1 MFGGGVIGKA
11 MWVTG
16 GAVGTHIVGNMIA
29 NSVPGM
35 SGTAWGKPVTKLV
48 GAGIV
53 SFIASKTFVS
63 KGNAQLMFLGGVAS
77 VLLDVYNDM
86 IRPSLPAMFQGYGD
100 YVQMPYSGYGT
111 PAQVAAGEFGDYVQM
126 PYSGYG
132 TPAQVAAGEFGHY
145 NASEMATFG
154 PTF

>member
-11 MWVTG
+11 LWVTG
-16 GAVGTHIVGNMIA
+16 GAVGTHIVGNVLA
-29 NSVPGM
+29 NNIPGVQ
-35 SGTAWGKPVTKLV
+35 GTAWGKPVTKLV
-48 GAGIV
+48 GAGVV
-53 SFIASKTFVS
+53 SWVFGKWVTSKA
-63 KGNAQLMFLGGVAS
+63 NAQLMFLGGVAS
-77 VLLDVYNDM
+77 VLLDVYNDTLKPM
-86 IRPSLPAMFQGYGD
+86 LPPMFQGYGD

-132 TPAQVAAGEFGHY
+132 TPAQVAAGDFGHY
-145 NASEMATFG
+145 NAGEMATFG